1 MQVIPVL
8 DLLDAHAVRAIRGDR
23 ANYRPIQSSLC
34 ASSEPLAVARAL
46 LAASRTH
53 VLYVADLGAIMSR
66 DADPSTLATLATS
79 LADPRQHDP
88 QRAPLEIWLDA
99 GYADFP
105 SMLDHFSRIASAIG
119 STHEHDAIARIVPV
133 FGSESLRSP
142 DALRAAESAG
152 YAPILSLDH
161 RGGQLI
167 AAPGI
172 ADTLRSPST
181 WPARVIVMTL
191 DQVGADAGPDL
202 DTFGAIREQA
212 DQQGELHQQ
221 GQRMLIGAGGIRHRD
236 DLDAAARSGADAWL
250 IASALHDGRLIDT
263 LATRTR

>member
-1 MQVIPVL
+1 MQVISVL

-46 LAASRTH
+46 LAASGTR
-53 VLYVADLGAIMSR
+53 VLYVADLGAIMSS
-66 DADPSTLATLATS
+66 DADPSTLATLATR
-79 LADPRQHDP
+79 LADPHGQRDP
-88 QRAPLEIWLDA
+88 QSAPLEIWLDA

-105 SMLDHFSRIASAIG
+105 SMLDHFARIASAVG
-119 STHEHDAIARIVPV
+119 STFEREAIARIVPV

-142 DALRAAESAG
+142 DALREAEAAG

-172 ADTLRSPST
+172 ADALRSPST

-202 DTFGAIREQA
+202 DTFDAIRAQA
-212 DQQGELHQQ
+212 AQR
-221 GQRMLIGAGGIRHRD
+221 GQRTLIGAGGIRHRD

-250 IASALHDGRLIDT
+250 VASALHDGRLIDM
-263 LATRTR
+263 LATRAR

>member
-34 ASSEPLAVARAL
+34 ATSEPLAVARAL
-46 LAASRTH
+46 LAASRTR

-66 DADPSTLATLATS
+66 DADPSTLAALATS
-79 LADPRQHDP
+79 LDDPRRHDP

-105 SMLDHFSRIASAIG
+105 SVLGHFARIASAIG
-119 STHEHDAIARIVPV
+119 STHEHEAIARIVPV

-142 DALRAAESAG
+142 DALREAEAAG

-167 AAPGI
+167 ATHDI
-172 ADTLRSPST
+172 ADALRTPST

-202 DTFGAIREQA
+202 DTFGPIRAQA
-212 DQQGELHQQ
+212 
-221 GQRMLIGAGGIRHRD
+221 GQRTLIGAGGIRHRD

-263 LATRTR
+263 HTTRAR